1 MKIHRTGLVPR
12 PQFVRDAR
20 IFVIAV
26 EGEKTEAQY
35 FSLFQGSRVH
45 VEVLSAGP
53 DGLSAPRQ
61 VLERLVKF
69 EEQFDLG
76 KDDERWLI
84 IDVDR
89 QRPQFLGEATQVAQE
104 SGYGL
109 AISNPCFE
117 LWLLMHFQEADVVD
131 TDCNAVIERLRPH
144 TGGHNKA
151 RMRLDPYTLGGVRAA
166 ITRAKALEGERAT
179 LWPAFPGTHVFRVVE
194 RLLQFCTLGTTT

>member
-1 MKIHRTGLVPR
+1 MRARRTGLVPR

-26 EGEKTEAQY
+26 EGEKTEARY
-35 FSLFQGSRVH
+35 FSLFRGSRVH
-45 VEVLSAGP
+45 VEVLPAGP
-53 DGLSAPRQ
+53 EGLSAPKQ

-69 EEQFDLG
+69 EERFDLG
-76 KDDERWLI
+76 EDDERWLV

-89 QRPQFLGEATQVAQE
+89 QRGQFLDEVTQVARE

-117 LWLLMHFQEADVVD
+117 LWLLLHFQEADTAD
-131 TDCNAVIERLRPH
+131 TNCDAVIERLRPH

-151 RMRLDPYTLGGVRAA
+151 RIRLDPYTADSIQAA
-166 ITRAKALEGERAT
+166 VARAKALEGERDT
-179 LWPAFPGTHVFRVVE
+179 RWPAFPGTHVFKVVE
-194 RLLQFCTLGTTT
+194 KLLQFCTL

>member
-1 MKIHRTGLVPR
+1 MPRTDLVPR
-12 PQFVRDAR
+12 SNFVRDAR

-26 EGEKTEAQY
+26 EGEKTEARY
-35 FSLFQGSRVH
+35 FSLFDSDRVH
-45 VEVLSAGP
+45 VEVLSAGQ

-61 VLERLVKF
+61 VIERLVEF

-76 KDDERWLI
+76 KDDERWLV

-89 QRPQFLGEATQVAQE
+89 QRPQFLSEATQVAQE

-117 LWLLMHFQEADVVD
+117 LWLLLHFQEADVVD

-144 TGGHNKA
+144 TGGHNKP
-151 RMRLDPYTLGGVRAA
+151 RIRLDPYTLAGVRAA
-166 ITRAKALEGERAT
+166 IARAKVLEGERET
-179 LWPAFPGTHVFRVVE
+179 RWPAFPGTHVFKVVE
-194 RLLQFCTLGTTT
+194 KLLQFSTL

>member
-69 EEQFDLG
+69 EDQFDLG
-76 KDDERWLI
+76 GDDERWLVL
-84 IDVDR
+84 DVDR
-89 QRPQFLGEATQVAQE
+89 QRGQFLDKVTQVARE

-117 LWLLMHFQEADVVD
+117 LWLLLHFQAAPPAGAD
-131 TDCNAVIERLRPH
+131 CAAVIECLRPH
-144 TGGHNKA
+144 VGGHNKA
-151 RMRLDPYTLGGVRAA
+151 RVNLGLYTPARMAEAVARASALGGGLD
-166 ITRAKALEGERAT
+166 TR
-179 LWPAFPGTHVFRVVE
+179 WPAPPGTHVFKVVE
-194 RLLQFCTLGTTT
+194 RLLRLLAP